1 MNKIFTFLLVGTSS
15 LTMAQSYAPSADQA
29 GTTAIKADSSIFVS
43 WATGAEV
50 NRGYINISDT
60 NAVAGGSNRA
70 SAGEPQNAIGPS
82 NNAIVSLGDL
92 GEAILTFDTPI
103 TNGDG
108 PDFAVFENGFSHT
121 FLELAHVE
129 VSSDGIHFV
138 RFPSHSETQTD
149 TQIGGFGAV
158 DARYLYNLAGKYK
171 SGFGTPFDL
180 EELKNEQGLNVN
192 QITHVKIIDVVGSL
206 GSEGT
211 KDAQNNMINDPFP
224 TPFTSGGFDLDAV
237 GVIHEYEDSGETTG
251 LSTNQHE
258 LSLHIFPN
266 PSTGIV
272 NIRTN
277 GVGEKNILISNSLGQ
292 KVKTISNVQPNEV
305 IQVELPKGIYF
316 IHIETQSK
324 LESRKVVVR

>member
-43 WATGAEV
+43 WATGVEV

-82 NNAIVSLGDL
+82 NHAIVSLGDS
-92 GEAILTFDTPI
+92 GIAILTFATPI
-103 TNGDG
+103 SNGSG
-108 PDFAVFENGFSHT
+108 PDFAVFENGFSHS
-121 FLELAHVE
+121 L
-129 VSSDGIHFV
+129 
-138 RFPSHSETQTD
+138 TQTD
-149 TQIGGFGAV
+149 TPIGGFGAL
-158 DARYLYNLAGKYK
+158 DATHLYNLAGKYK
-171 SGFGTPFDL
+171 GGFGTPFDL
-180 EELKNEQGLNVN
+180 EELKDSANLNVN
-192 QITHVKIIDVVGSL
+192 KITHVKVVDVIGSI
-206 GSEGT
+206 GSEGSLDSYGN
-211 KDAQNNMINDPFP
+211 KIHDQFP
-224 TPFTSGGFDLDAV
+224 TPFAYGGFDLDAV
-237 GVIHEYEDSGETTG
+237 GVINEYNGIDDETNSLNTVA
-251 LSTNQHE
+251 LSFN
-258 LSLHIFPN
+258 IYPN
-266 PSTGIV
+266 PSSGIV